1 MEQGIGNSEASR
13 LVGIHVRTGRDWR
26 RGVARIKVDGRSVR
40 IPDPGC
46 EGLGGYGSYRRISPR
61 FLSENDRILIAD
73 LHREG
78 QGVREIARQL
88 ERSPS
93 TVSREIQRNAHP
105 TNGQYHPHA
114 AQRRAEI
121 RRCRPKGGK
130 IAAND
135 KLRDFIQ
142 EKLQRHWSPEQI
154 SHMLKDL
161 FATSPEMHVSHETI
175 YQALYVQGRGE
186 LRRELAKCL
195 RTGRAMRKP
204 QRSGGERTSRF
215 IDPMV
220 MISERPA
227 EVEDRA
233 VPGHWESQCC
243 CQVAAMSLG
252 GSK

>member
-1 MEQGIGNSEASR
+1 
-13 LVGIHVRTGRDWR
+13 
-26 RGVARIKVDGRSVR
+26 
-40 IPDPGC
+40 
-46 EGLGGYGSYRRISPR
+46 
-61 FLSENDRILIAD
+61 
-73 LHREG
+73 
-78 QGVREIARQL
+78 
-88 ERSPS
+88 
-93 TVSREIQRNAHP
+93 VSREIQRNAHP
-105 TNGQYHPHA
+105 ANGQYHPHA

-142 EKLQRHWSPEQI
+142 EKLLRRWSPEQI
-154 SHMLKDL
+154 SHVLKDL
-161 FATSPEMHVSHETI
+161 FPTSPEMHVSHETI

-215 IDPMV
+215 IDPIV

-233 VPGHWESQCC
+233 VPGHWEGDLILGKNSKSAIGTLVERHTRFVMLLHLPNGHDAT
-243 CQVAAMSLG
+243 QVARQLTATMATLPEVLKGSLTWDSQKWLDTRSSPWRPTCPFTSVIRRVRG
-252 GSK
+252 NVGRTRTPMACCANTSQRALT